1 MHRINYAL
9 RSELATLAVLIAALA
24 AQMPHAARLFASL
37 AADDGSLH
45 SWLYAIALETA
56 VLVFV
61 VRGRRNVSYMFAA
74 VSVSVNL
81 SYYAIAGVGLWQLT
95 AFPAW
100 LVSVSLP
107 VAIMLY
113 SHDMAAHA
121 DQPATTPQKATKP
134 ATVLDVPQAA
144 KAQPAPSHTPTVA
157 TGELPELTPRQ
168 TAILAQIRAGVETR
182 AAIAEVVGVHAA
194 TVGRDIKAM
203 QEAGVY
209 VNGMGGSR

>member
-1 MHRINYAL
+1 MQSINKAL

-37 AADDGSLH
+37 APDDGSLH
-45 SWLYAIALETA
+45 SWLYAVALETA

-61 VRGRRNVSYMFAA
+61 VRGRAYVSYMFAA

-81 SYYAIAGVGLWQLT
+81 SYYAIAGVGLWQWS

-121 DQPATTPQKATKP
+121 DEPATTPQKAQNST
-134 ATVLDVPQAA
+134 AVLDVPQTE
-144 KAQPAPSHTPTVA
+144 KAPEIDAGKPTEEA
-157 TGELPELTPRQ
+157 DALPELTPRQ
-168 TAILAQIRAGVETR
+168 RTILTLIREGYGTKT
-182 AAIAEVVGVHAA
+182 AIAEVVKVHPA
-194 TVGRDIKAM
+194 TVGRDISAM
-203 QEAGVY
+203 QEKGVY
-209 VNGMGGSR
+209 LNGMGA